1 MHRTH
6 HHARRW
12 LPGLNFFLA
21 DVRDGLGPFLGVFLL
36 AQGWRLDDIGYVMAL
51 GGIAGMLATTPL
63 GALSMPRAASA
74 GCWQRPSPCCWRA
87 TWPSGSHHRW
97 P

>member
-36 AQGWRLDDIGYVMAL
+36 AQGWRLDAQERRRAAQLALSALHLARLQNQLTLHKAL
-51 GGIAGMLATTPL
+51 GGGWP
-63 GALSMPRAASA
+63 AS
-74 GCWQRPSPCCWRA
+74 
-87 TWPSGSHHRW
+87 
-97 P
+97 

>member
-36 AQGWRLDDIGYVMAL
+36 AQGWRLDDIGYVLAL
-51 GGIAGMLATTPL
+51 GGIAVLAL
-63 GALSMPRAASA
+63 ALCWFGAPAEPRAAHL
-74 GCWQRPSPCCWRA
+74 QPK
-87 TWPSGSHHRW
+87 T
-97 P
+97 